1 MMARVVAILLLL
13 VSCSDLMGRDYP
25 AHLLHKPFAIQYAG
39 MDSMLHRLLPIDS
52 VKVYEEV
59 GQMEQWAK
67 DNNDMQL
74 SYYARLLLHAY
85 QVNRKGIDNQ
95 YVAEQLP
102 ALVSAIDEQD
112 MPHLRAYA
120 ENMLGNYY
128 WRDYRKYNT
137 AFEHSLAAYNSYSR
151 FSAKEFPPKA
161 SYLYDLGLDYYRF
174 KDYAT
179 ALTYLN
185 EAKNTPADNNNPRYF
200 NVLNTIGLCYRH
212 MEKYDSAEY
221 YFKGAYEAVKEAK
234 VLVWE
239 GIISGNLGITYYRQQ
254 RYNEAIPL
262 LENDISICMSKQGR
276 ALDNAANSMAVLGDI
291 YLTLNDKAKGLEL
304 LTRAYNIMKDGRKWD
319 NLEVLK
325 NIYPRLAKAYA
336 LNGNYELAYNF
347 SDSAKRVSDSDASRK
362 NSLIISGVQQKM
374 DLERQKVDAQLRARE
389 QKIQL
394 MIGVFLVV
402 GIVLLLLVI
411 FFIYRNYNNQ
421 MKTNKLLALEK
432 KRSDDLLLN
441 ILPSE
446 VAEELKDT
454 GHAAAKYFDDV
465 TVIFTD
471 FVGFTRAGER
481 MSPQQLV
488 DELDTCFKAFDAIID
503 KYSIEKIKTI
513 GDAYLAVSGL
523 PLSNMLHAEHA
534 VKAAIEIGMF
544 IEQRKKQLGEMAFDI
559 RIGIHSGS
567 VVAGIV
573 GVKKFAYDIWGDTV
587 NTAARMEQNSEPGR
601 INISHTTYELV
612 KDRFKCEYRG
622 EINAKNKGHLSMY
635 FVEAM
640 NG

>member
-1 MMARVVAILLLL
+1 MVYRVVCFMVLLL
-13 VSCSDLMGRDYP
+13 SCSVLSARDYP
-25 AHLLHKPFAIQYAG
+25 YLLHKSFAVQYFSL
-39 MDSMLHRLLPIDS
+39 DSMHHTLKALDSAAANAEVDRLA
-52 VKVYEEV
+52 
-59 GQMEQWAK
+59 QWAE
-67 DNNDMQL
+67 DNNDRQL
-74 SYYARLLLHAY
+74 AYAFRLLFHSY
-85 QVNRKGIDNQ
+85 QVYKKGIDNQ

-102 ALVSAIDEQD
+102 GLIKEIDEQD

-120 ENMLGNYY
+120 ENLLGNYY
-128 WRDYRKYNT
+128 WHDYRKYSI
-137 AFEHSLAAYNSYSR
+137 AFEYSLAAYNNYSR

-179 ALTYLN
+179 ALRYLT
-185 EAKNTPADNNNPRYF
+185 EAKNTPSQNNNPRNF

-221 YFKGAYEAVKEAK
+221 YFKGAYDAVKQAN
-234 VLVWE
+234 VLAWE

-254 RYNEAIPL
+254 RYREAIPL
-262 LENDISICMSKQGR
+262 LENDIRICTGKEGR
-276 ALDNAANSMAVLGDI
+276 ALDNAANSLAILGDI
-291 YLTLNDKAKGLEL
+291 YLSLNEKAKALEL
-304 LTRAYNIMKDGRKWD
+304 LTQSYNIMKEGRKWD
-319 NLEVLK
+319 NLDVLK
-325 NIYPRLAKAYA
+325 TIYPRLAKAYA

-362 NSLIISGVQQKM
+362 NLLILSGVQQKIDM
-374 DLERQKVDAQLRARE
+374 ERQKVDAQLRARE

-503 KYSIEKIKTI
+503 KYNIEKIKTI

-622 EINAKNKGHLSMY
+622 EINAKNKGHLIMY